1 MVDLFGRSWTRNA
14 LLEHV
19 GDISQVGGVRLV
31 TFAEGPERDV
41 LAGEVRT
48 GSGFAF
54 NVLPGRGMD
63 IGFAEYSVM
72 PLSWMS
78 SSGGI
83 AAPFCD
89 QAREGCLACFPGVPL
104 GT

>member
-1 MVDLFGRSWTRNA
+1 MVDLFGRRWTRNA

-48 GSGFAF
+48 GSG
-54 NVLPGRGMD
+54 
-63 IGFAEYSVM
+63 
-72 PLSWMS
+72 S
-78 SSGGI
+78 SQ
-83 AAPFCD
+83 AA
-89 QAREGCLACFPGVPL
+89 ASL
-104 GT
+104 GAQTGTRSAT